1 MIMHVLLPGSNTHL
15 QEQSVLVSS
24 VHGGLP
30 VELTSLLIVF
40 GQDLQDGTAADAK
53 SASDAR
59 AADGPRDDQIDSR
72 RSPEAR
78 VAAVIQ
84 CGPFHDPVILL
95 LVDDRDRV

>member
-1 MIMHVLLPGSNTHL
+1 MHVLLPGSNTHL
-15 QEQSVLVSS
+15 QEPVILVGARW
-24 VHGGLP
+24 VP
-30 VELTSLLIVF
+30 VELTSLIIVF

-72 RSPEAR
+72 RSPEVR